1 MKRAHLEDHHAPL
14 RLLPRWAPVALA
26 CVMMVAL
33 AVTPAGCGSDDP
45 AGGVVVVTSE
55 NEPDGS
61 ATTEEAEEPDDAD
74 GVEDSDTPDELALT
88 ADDEGGTFA
97 IQAGG
102 TITVALEANPSTGHN
117 WEMDDPDPEA
127 SLLEQ
132 AADPSFES
140 DDPEAV
146 GAGGI
151 MTYTFRAVDAGE
163 MTLRMV
169 YIPPDGSEPTK
180 SFEVTLIVD

>member
-1 MKRAHLEDHHAPL
+1 MKRAHVEDHRTPL
-14 RLLPRWAPVALA
+14 RLALRLVPIALA
-26 CVMMVAL
+26 CVAMIAV

-45 AGGVVVVTSE
+45 AGGAVVVTSLT
-55 NEPDGS
+55 EPDGS
-61 ATTEEAEEPDDAD
+61 ATTEEAQDP
-74 GVEDSDTPDELALT
+74 SDTNEAERSSTPDAVALT
-88 ADDEGGTFA
+88 AADDGGTFN
-97 IQAGG
+97 IRAGG
-102 TITVALEANPSTGHN
+102 TATVALEANPSTGYS
-117 WEMDDPDPEA
+117 WERDDPDPEG

-132 AADPSFES
+132 PADPSFKS
-140 DDPEAV
+140 DNPEAV
-146 GAGGI
+146 GAGGT